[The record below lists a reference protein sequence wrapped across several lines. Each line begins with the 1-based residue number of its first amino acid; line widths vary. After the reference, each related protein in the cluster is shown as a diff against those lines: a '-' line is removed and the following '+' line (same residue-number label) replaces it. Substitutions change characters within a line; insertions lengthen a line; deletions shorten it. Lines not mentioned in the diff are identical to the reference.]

1 MYSNCNELDVK
12 GEIELNQQCR
22 VEKVKTIIAELRNEK
37 IQTLQWKYIKNV
49 IKQNKNFDYGEKQV
63 LFRFW
68 HRHLLFHWSNLHI
81 GSAHTLT

>member
-37 IQTLQWKYIKNV
+37 IQTLQ
-49 IKQNKNFDYGEKQV
+49 
-63 LFRFW
+63 
-68 HRHLLFHWSNLHI
+68 
-81 GSAHTLT
+81 